1 MTKFQSRVILS
12 AKLHSGCHWMG
23 PLSPNPWGNREPH
36 HPWLCKHGSI
46 SSVRHCTFY
55 KEGTIYYIWHA
66 AGNTSIKQSP
76 YLASNRESVV
86 IFFSLNFCC
95 CCFWDEIYYSLG
107 CPWTPYIAKIT
118 LNFSDL
124 CLDHPSISMCHQVQL
139 CDVTDG
145 MNASCVLS
153 RHSTKSAVS
162 APGLIT
168 GPWTGWG
175 IEM

>member
-1 MTKFQSRVILS
+1 MSKLQSRVILS

-23 PLSPNPWGNREPH
+23 PLSPNPWGSREPH
-36 HPWLCKHGSI
+36 HPLLCKHRSI
-46 SSVRHCTFY
+46 SSVRHYTFY
-55 KEGTIYYIWHA
+55 KEGTIYYIWYA
-66 AGNTSIKQSP
+66 AGSTSIKQSP
-76 YLASNRESVV
+76 YSASNRESVV
-86 IFFSLNFCC
+86 SFFFSLTSVAVVFQMR
-95 CCFWDEIYYSLG
+95 FIIG

-124 CLDHPSISMCHQVQL
+124 CLYLPSISMCHRVQL
-139 CDVTDG
+139 CDVIDG
-145 MNASCVLS
+145 MNASCGLS